1 MQETKQAKQIKNHYE
16 ILKNDRRI
24 IDKIRQE
31 IAEYVLPLRENFDPE
46 VPDSVVNGL
55 VKAKKIYDGTAMSA
69 LNIAADG
76 FHGYMISP
84 AMRWFTPKLPSRL
97 KFLEKISEVRLW
109 LQDYT
114 DALYTE
120 LSNSNFYQEMRMF
133 LRDGLSVSPGAIYI
147 DEDIA
152 NDRLVFHAMHPNEI
166 YITEDNH
173 GCVDTVFRHVW
184 LTARQAVER
193 FGLDV
198 LSHQIKQSYENN
210 PFKKFEFIH
219 AVYPREE
226 YDARKVDAINM
237 PYKSC
242 WLEKFGKQIVRE
254 SGFGMFPFLIW
265 RYMHNNRNP
274 YGCTPATYAIPEI
287 KRLNIISKSVAGAAQ
302 LTTEPPYNVPVEMK
316 GKEKIV
322 PNGINYYGSDFNR
335 RIYPLNTGINY
346 PLSINHEDNIRQSI
360 REHYHVDFFNMLSQ
374 LQRQITATEALEI
387 AGEKALIIGAAVSS
401 LTMVLDHGI
410 DYVAYLGT
418 RAGRIPLPP
427 DVVMMYAGGQRIDIE
442 YNGLLAQIQRRIF
455 ETMGITRG
463 LTVAA
468 PLIETFPEAGDVIN
482 ADASVRKILISNG
495 YPEDALATDEQIQ
508 QKRQARAQAQMAELQ
523 KQEQESMSDVLK
535 KLSQAAK
542 NAGVDFNALMQN
554 AGIANQAQDM
564 MQ

>member
-1 MQETKQAKQIKNHYE
+1 MAEEKAKEIKNYYE
-16 ILKNDRRI
+16 MLKNDRRI

-97 KFLEKISEVRLW
+97 KFLEKISEVRVW

-114 DALYTE
+114 ESLYTE
-120 LSNSNFYQEMRMF
+120 FSNSNFYQEMRMF
-133 LRDGLSVSPGAIYI
+133 LRDGLSVSPGSLYI
-147 DEDIA
+147 DDDIY
-152 NDRLVFHAMHPNEI
+152 NDRVSFRALHPNEVFI
-166 YITEDNH
+166 AENSR
-173 GCVDTVFRHVW
+173 GVPDTMYRHIW
-184 LTARQAVER
+184 LTAQQAVER
-193 FGLDV
+193 FGLEV
-198 LSHQIKQSYENN
+198 LSLPIKQAHKNN
-210 PFKKFEFIH
+210 PFRKFEFIH
-219 AVYPREE
+219 AVSRRSD
-226 YDARKVDAINM
+226 YDGRKIDALNM

-242 WLEKFGKQIVRE
+242 WLEKNGKQIVRE
-254 SGFGMFPFLIW
+254 SGFEMFPYMIW
-265 RYMHNNRNP
+265 RYMYNNRNP
-274 YGCTPATYAIPEI
+274 YGDTPATYALPEI

-316 GKEKIV
+316 GKERIV

-335 RIYPLNTGINY
+335 RIYPLNTGINF
-346 PLSINHEDNIRQSI
+346 PLSIDHEEKI
-360 REHYHVDFFNMLSQ
+360 REILRTHYHVDFFSMLSQ
-374 LQRQITATEALEI
+374 LQRQITATEAIEI
-387 AGEKALIIGAAVSS
+387 AGEKALVIGAAVSS
-401 LTMVLDHGI
+401 LTTVLDQII

-418 RAGRIPLPP
+418 MAGRVPAPP

-463 LTVAA
+463 LAVAA
-468 PLIETFPEAGDVIN
+468 PLIQTFPEAGDVIN
-482 ADASVRKILISNG
+482 ADASVRKLLISNG
-495 YPEDALATDEQIQ
+495 YPEEALATEEQIQ
-508 QKRQARAQAQMAELQ
+508 EKRNARAQAHMAELQ
-523 KQEQESMSDVLK
+523 KQDQERMSDVLK
-535 KLSQAAK
+535 KLAQAAK
-542 NAGVDFNALMQN
+542 NAGIDFRELMQN
-554 AGIANQAQDM
+554 AGMGNQMQEM